1 MQNTATADSPASTV
15 PGSAFLEIAPRDLQA
30 RIARGELVL
39 VDVREPDEHARERIA
54 GARLLPLSRFNAD
67 TAASW
72 VAPGQGVAFHCR
84 GGRRS
89 LDACRMASSLA
100 ARGIVVHNM
109 TGGIDAWKKDA
120 LPVELDTKVSGISI
134 MRQVQLVVGVLALA
148 GSALAWFVDP
158 RFVAVPAFLGA
169 GLTFAGATGTCALA
183 SILGVMPWNRAAGG
197 AKSCSTG
204 TCG

>member
-1 MQNTATADSPASTV
+1 MQSTTATELARTTVQGSTFV
-15 PGSAFLEIAPRDLQA
+15 EIAPRELQA
-30 RIARGELVL
+30 RVAKGELVL
-39 VDVREPDEHARERIA
+39 IDVREPDEHARERIA
-54 GARLLPLSRFNAD
+54 GARLLPLSRFSAD

-134 MRQVQLVVGVLALA
+134 MRQVQLVVGVLALT

-158 RFVAVPAFLGA
+158 RFVAIPAFLGA

-183 SILGVMPWNRAAGG
+183 SMLGFMPWNRAAGG

>member
-1 MQNTATADSPASTV
+1 MQSTATAESSTSPLAGSTF
-15 PGSAFLEIAPRDLQA
+15 AELAPRDLQA
-30 RIARGELVL
+30 RLSRAELLV

-54 GARLLPLSRFNAD
+54 GARLLPLSRFNPD

-72 VAPGQGVAFHCR
+72 LAPGQGVAFHCR

-89 LDACRMASSLA
+89 LDACRMAAALS
-100 ARGIVVHNM
+100 ARGIAVYNM

-120 LPVELDTKVSGISI
+120 LPTEVDTKVSGISI
-134 MRQVQLVVGVLALA
+134 MRQVQLVVGVLALT

-158 RFVAVPAFLGA
+158 RFVAIPAFLGA
-169 GLTFAGATGTCALA
+169 GLAFAGATGTCALA
-183 SILGVMPWNRAAGG
+183 SILGWMPWNRAAGG

>member
-1 MQNTATADSPASTV
+1 
-15 PGSAFLEIAPRDLQA
+15 
-30 RIARGELVL
+30 
-39 VDVREPDEHARERIA
+39 
-54 GARLLPLSRFNAD
+54 
-67 TAASW
+67 
-72 VAPGQGVAFHCR
+72 
-84 GGRRS
+84 
-89 LDACRMASSLA
+89 
-100 ARGIVVHNM
+100 M

-158 RFVAVPAFLGA
+158 RFVAIPAFLGA

-183 SILGVMPWNRAAGG
+183 SILGAMPWNRAAGG